1 MSVCLSVR
9 LSESGLNSLV
19 FVFNY
24 TVLTFSI
31 ETFEHHYPVETGLK
45 RLKVFQIYHPAAQA
59 DAHRRDMR
67 VTPSVCV
74 SHK

>member
-45 RLKVFQIYHPAAQA
+45 RLKVFQI
-59 DAHRRDMR
+59 
-67 VTPSVCV
+67 
-74 SHK
+74 